1 MGKGGQKQAGKGAT
15 PEANEVLYNGR
26 FIDVSSLK
34 HPGGSVIKFYQGN
47 GIDATQAFDNFHI
60 RSKKAVKYMESL
72 PSRAADMKL
81 LNMSRMAGQ
90 PALLEDFNKLTLE
103 LREEGF
109 FDPAPMHVF
118 FRVLELVFLH
128 AVGAM
133 MLFNTH
139 AEYQL
144 PIAVAGIAI
153 LGLGSGRCGWL
164 MHEGGH
170 YSLTGN
176 ISVDRALQIIIYG
189 VGCGMSG
196 SWWRNQHNKHHSM
209 PQKVGHDVDL
219 NTLPLVAFTTKVV
232 KKVGNK
238 MKGWLS
244 LQAFLFPVIT
254 TFLVSS
260 GWQLFLHPRHIMR
273 RKDMAEAA
281 AVFTRYALWHHFITG
296 HFGLGTSA
304 AIYCLYNWCASN
316 YIFINFAVSHTHL
329 PVVAK
334 EDTDVDW
341 VRYAAIH
348 TMNVNSG
355 PFNFVDWWMS
365 YLNYQI
371 EHHLWPSM
379 PQFRHPETSKRV
391 QKIFKKHGLHYDSR
405 DYMDS
410 VDVTFKNLHNV
421 GMDVFYG

>member
-1 MGKGGQKQAGKGAT
+1 MGKGGDKAGSASNQG
-15 PEANEVLYNGR
+15 PEPAEVLYNGR
-26 FIDVSSLK
+26 YVDVSSLK
-34 HPGGSVIKFYQGN
+34 HPGGSVIKFYEGN

-60 RSKKAVKYMESL
+60 RSKKARKWMENL
-72 PSRAADMKL
+72 PSREANTKVIEKTRL
-81 LNMSRMAGQ
+81 AGQ
-90 PALLEDFNKLTLE
+90 TALLDDFNKLTEE
-103 LREEGF
+103 LQAEGF
-109 FDPAPMHVF
+109 FDSAPLHVF
-118 FRVLELVFLH
+118 YRVMELVALH
-128 AVGAM
+128 AIGLTL
-133 MLFNTH
+133 LFSNYGLP
-139 AEYQL
+139 YQ
-144 PIAVAGIAI
+144 IFGIMV

-176 ISVDRALQIIIYG
+176 ITIDRILQIWIYG
-189 VGCGMSG
+189 TGCGMSG
-196 SWWRNQHNKHHSM
+196 SWWRSQHNKHHSM

-232 KKVGNK
+232 KKIGSK
-238 MKGWLS
+238 MKTWIS
-244 LQAFLFPVIT
+244 LQAILFPVIT
-254 TFLVSS
+254 TFLVAT
-260 GWQLFLHPRHIMR
+260 GWQCFLHIRHIIR
-273 RKDMAEAA
+273 QKNIYEAA
-281 AVFTRYALWHHFITG
+281 AVFTRYAAWHYYITG
-296 HFGLGTSA
+296 HFGLATST

-329 PVVAK
+329 PVVPK
-334 EDTDVDW
+334 EDTQVDW

-379 PQFRHPETSKRV
+379 PQFHHPETSKRV
-391 QKIFKKHGLHYDSR
+391 QKLFKKHNIHYDSR
-405 DYMDS
+405 GYVDS
-410 VDVTFKNLHNV
+410 INVTFKNLHKV